1 MNEANAG
8 IYTLTIY
15 YIDGDAGRPAYLSFN
30 GGSGVLL
37 DFHGNGNWNQV
48 QTMQVSVQ
56 LKAGNN
62 TIKFFDP
69 TDWSPDID
77 RIRV

>member
-1 MNEANAG
+1 
-8 IYTLTIY
+8 
-15 YIDGDAGRPAYLSFN
+15 
-30 GGSGVLL
+30 VLL